1 MYLRTPTLLLVEY
14 SKPSLPEELKEDS
27 SFPLKEGKQ
36 LVEQLNLNK
45 RSLPNKGNPNQDRAK
60 L

>member
-1 MYLRTPTLLLVEY
+1 MYLRTPMLLLVEY
-14 SKPSLPEELKEDS
+14 SKPRLLEELKEDS
-27 SFPLKEGKQ
+27 SFLLKEGKQ

-45 RSLPNKGNPNQDRAK
+45 HSLPNKDNPNQDRAK

>member
-14 SKPSLPEELKEDS
+14 SKPSLLEELKEGS
-27 SFPLKEGKQ
+27 RFLLKEGKQ
-36 LVEQLNLNK
+36 LVEQLNLSK
-45 RSLPNKGNPNQDRAK
+45 RSLPNKGNPYQDRAK

>member
-1 MYLRTPTLLLVEY
+1 MLLLVEY
-14 SKPSLPEELKEDS
+14 SKPSLLEELKEDS

-45 RSLPNKGNPNQDRAK
+45 HSLPNKGNLNQDRAK